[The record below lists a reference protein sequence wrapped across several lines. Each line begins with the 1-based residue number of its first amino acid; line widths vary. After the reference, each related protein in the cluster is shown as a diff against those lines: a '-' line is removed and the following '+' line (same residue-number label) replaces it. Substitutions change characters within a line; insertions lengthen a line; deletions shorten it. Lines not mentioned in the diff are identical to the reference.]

1 VAAIPV
7 KPVPKK
13 ETARIQVAPS
23 QKPVLPKATV
33 KMQQTQPMMPMA
45 APVVARP
52 VVASEVEEVSPS
64 GDDAATTVLS
74 VLACLAAI
82 GAAAVF
88 YMAYT
93 TITSAL

>member
-1 VAAIPV
+1 VSAIPV
-7 KPVPKK
+7 KPIPKK

-45 APVVARP
+45 APVMAKP
-52 VVASEVEEVSPS
+52 VVASEVEEVAET

-74 VLACLAAI
+74 VLACLTAI
-82 GAAAVF
+82 GAAVVF
-88 YMAYT
+88 YLAFS
-93 TITSAL
+93 TINNLL